1 MDREIESI
9 IARRRATI
17 ERLKGI
23 LIECLDLPLEPDE
36 IDPYEPLF
44 GVGLALDSI
53 DALQLV
59 LGVEEAYEVSLP
71 PDDLM
76 VYRSINT
83 LADHLLGVDADRGKN
98 GVAAS

>member
-1 MDREIESI
+1 MSSD
-9 IARRRATI
+9 IAAILTRRRATV

-23 LIECLDLPLEPDE
+23 LIECLDLPLERDE
-36 IDPYEPLF
+36 IDPDEPLF

-59 LGVEEAYEVSLP
+59 LGVEAAYEVSLP

-76 VYRSINT
+76 VYRST
-83 LADHLLGVDADRGKN
+83 P
-98 GVAAS
+98 